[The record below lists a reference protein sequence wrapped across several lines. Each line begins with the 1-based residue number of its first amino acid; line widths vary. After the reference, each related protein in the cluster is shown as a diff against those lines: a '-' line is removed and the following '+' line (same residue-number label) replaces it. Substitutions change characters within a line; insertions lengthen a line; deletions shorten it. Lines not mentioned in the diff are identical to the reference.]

1 VVVIVSN
8 NSFGYSGKLQSAIM
22 FPLNTLWL
30 ADTLPQFYPTFF
42 HRFNNTLMQHGIDM
56 QLLPGTKD
64 VWARDY
70 MPVAT
75 ASGALVK
82 FRYFPTYLRKRAAD
96 RATISDVHA
105 ICQAIDIHPA
115 ITDIILDGGNLL
127 ICGRKAML
135 TERVFVD
142 NPDFSPEA
150 LRIEISRLLEVEE
163 LILLPEWPGD
173 FTGHADGMV
182 RFVDEKTV
190 LVNDYSQESEAFRR
204 AMSATF
210 DRHELKTIS
219 MPYNPYRNRSAQD
232 ATGVYVNYL
241 RIQDQIF
248 FPVFGLKEDEIAL
261 SIIQEAFP
269 SCQIIPIQATEI
281 ARSGGLL
288 NCISWN
294 Y

>member
-1 VVVIVSN
+1 MSH
-8 NSFGYSGKLQSAIM
+8 SS
-22 FPLNTLWL
+22 TLFL
-30 ADTLPQFYPTFF
+30 ADTLPRFYPKFF
-42 HRFNNTLMQHGIDM
+42 RRFKNTLLQHGIDM

-70 MPVAT
+70 MPVPT
-75 ASGALVK
+75 GTGALVR
-82 FRYFPTYLRKRAAD
+82 FTYFPLYLRKRAAD
-96 RATISDVHA
+96 RASISDVDA
-105 ICQAIDIHPA
+105 ICQAIGIHPV
-115 ITDIILDGGNLL
+115 TSDIILDGGNLL
-127 ICGRKAML
+127 ICGKKAIL
-135 TERVFVD
+135 TERIFQD
-142 NPDFSPEA
+142 NSSYPREV
-150 LRIEISRLLEVEE
+150 LCEEISRLLEVEE
-163 LILLPEWPGD
+163 LILFPEWPGD

-190 LVNDYSQESEAFRR
+190 LVNDYSQESQSFRR

-219 MPYNPYRNRSAQD
+219 VPYNPYRNKSAHD

-241 RIQDQIF
+241 RIRDQML

-261 SIIQEAFP
+261 GIIREAFP
-269 SCQIIPIQATEI
+269 SCQIIPIHTTEI
-281 ARSGGLL
+281 ARGGGLL